1 MAAQWYTCTVDQ
13 AGPASDGIE
22 TPPPVI
28 YLMLSDTA
36 GTFTG
41 QWFFAAANS
50 TDQMLAVG
58 LAAISLGLPVNAVL
72 DQPDPSGEPYTQCYR
87 IYLAAA

>member
-1 MAAQWYTCTVDQ
+1 MAEQWYTCTVDQ
-13 AGPASDGIE
+13 AGPASDGTE

-28 YLMLSDTA
+28 YLMLSDAA

-50 TDQMLAVG
+50 THQMLAVA
-58 LAAISLGLPVNAVL
+58 LAAISLGLQVNAAL
-72 DQPDPSGEPYTQCYR
+72 DQPNASGDPYTQCYR
-87 IYLAAA
+87 MYLAA